1 MNGDLEKLTEEYKRR
16 HQLPNERKFG
26 VFYKPLR
33 SIQRFGR
40 RSTGQFSVEDS
51 LQIACSCEPPLYFL
65 LRGCLIPHPYG
76 ITLSADEIGADCLI
90 SQNVTIGTSGE
101 TMDVGQGTKDK
112 PRLGHLV
119 RCYPGSMISGNVSIG
134 NRVIVAAH
142 SFVDKNVPDDSVVY
156 GVNVIKPLKDHHKR
170 YLRMLLWHCM
180 NIYKLVPGLVYV
192 RGELFVD
199 RKYAEGREEM
209 MEKLR

>member
-1 MNGDLEKLTEEYKRR
+1 
-16 HQLPNERKFG
+16 
-26 VFYKPLR
+26 
-33 SIQRFGR
+33 
-40 RSTGQFSVEDS
+40 
-51 LQIACSCEPPLYFL
+51 
-65 LRGCLIPHPYG
+65 
-76 ITLSADEIGADCLI
+76 
-90 SQNVTIGTSGE
+90 
-101 TMDVGQGTKDK
+101 
-112 PRLGHLV
+112 
-119 RCYPGSMISGNVSIG
+119 MISGNVSIG